1 MAACALL
8 CILPIRVEAEVG
20 ESWLV
25 HPRLKSARLTA
36 ETKLYLSFLT
46 CIGTWWML
54 SRLTCH
60 VCTFL
65 LHLVCSGLHKIK
77 YLHTDSS
84 LLFLSSSFLSSDP
97 AHVMCMSVHAYVG

>member
-46 CIGTWWML
+46 CIGIWWML
-54 SRLTCH
+54 SRLTCY
-60 VCTFL
+60 VCTV
-65 LHLVCSGLHKIK
+65 H
-77 YLHTDSS
+77 
-84 LLFLSSSFLSSDP
+84 SSST
-97 AHVMCMSVHAYVG
+97 